1 MFHAKVAWKMCN
13 KYQGV
18 IQMLKRKIENTLLNW
33 LKTENRNPLILKGC
47 RQCGKTFSVLRFAQ
61 QHYKHVVYLNFFENP
76 DYKTIFEG
84 SLKVDDVV
92 LMMSAFVGT
101 DVRFVPHKTVIVL
114 DEIQECPRARAA
126 LKFFKLDGRFD
137 VLATGSL
144 LGISGYRSVDYSV
157 PVGYETII
165 DMFPLDFEEFL
176 WANGIENSLI
186 ALLKRCLEEEK
197 PIPEALHQR
206 MRALLLQY
214 VVVGGMPHI
223 VDRFIKEKNI
233 ALVREEQKLLIRS
246 YKDDMVKYAQG
257 ADKSRI
263 RECYESIPKQL
274 ARDNKKF
281 QFSLI
286 KKTARSNQYV
296 GSIQWLE
303 DTGLIRRCYNLTLPE
318 LPLEGNACHD
328 KFKVYMADIGLL
340 IGMLEDGTE
349 RYILQGDLFGYK
361 GAIFENLVADFFI
374 KMKRPLYYFQKDTGL
389 EVDFVMRYKSEAV
402 LLEVKATS
410 GNTKSTRTILKHPEK
425 YHVYSAIKLG
435 DYNVGRREQLLTL
448 PLYMGFLLSER

>member
-1 MFHAKVAWKMCN
+1 
-13 KYQGV
+13 
-18 IQMLKRKIENTLLNW
+18 MLKRKIEKTLLNW
-33 LKTENRNPLILKGC
+33 LNTENRNPLILKGC

-61 QHYKHVVYLNFFENP
+61 QHYKQVVYLNFFENP
-76 DYKTIFEG
+76 DYRTIFEG

-92 LMMSAFVGT
+92 LMMSAFVGAN
-101 DVRFVPHKTVIVL
+101 VRFIPHETVIVL

-144 LGISGYRSVDYSV
+144 LGISGHRSEDYSV

-176 WANGIENSLI
+176 WANGIEDSLI
-186 ALLKRCLEEEK
+186 ALLKQCLEEER
-197 PIPEALHQR
+197 PVPEALHQR
-206 MRALLLQY
+206 MRDLLLQY

-223 VDRFIKEKNI
+223 VDQFIKEKNV
-233 ALVREEQKLLIRS
+233 AFVREEQKLLIRS
-246 YKDDMVKYAQG
+246 FEDDMVKYAQG

-263 RECYESIPKQL
+263 RECFESIPKQL

-296 GSIQWLE
+296 GSLQWLE

-318 LPLEGNACHD
+318 LPLEGNACLD
-328 KFKVYMADIGLL
+328 KFKVYMADTGLFV
-340 IGMLEDGTE
+340 GMLEDGTE
-349 RYILQGDLFGYK
+349 RDILQGDLFGYK

-389 EVDFVMRYKSEAV
+389 EVDFVMRYKGEAV

-425 YHVYSAIKLG
+425 YHVHSAIKLG

-448 PLYMGFLLSER
+448 PLYMGFLLIER

>member
-1 MFHAKVAWKMCN
+1 
-13 KYQGV
+13 
-18 IQMLKRKIENTLLNW
+18 MLKRKIEKTLLNW
-33 LKTENRNPLILKGC
+33 LNTENRNPLILKGC

-92 LMMSAFVGT
+92 LMMSAFVGAN
-101 DVRFVPHKTVIVL
+101 VRFIPHETVIVL

-144 LGISGYRSVDYSV
+144 LGISGYRSEDYSV

-176 WANGIENSLI
+176 WANGIEDSLI
-186 ALLKRCLEEEK
+186 ALLKQCLEEER
-197 PIPEALHQR
+197 PVPEALHQR
-206 MRALLLQY
+206 MRDLLLQY

-223 VDRFIKEKNI
+223 VDQFIKEKNV
-233 ALVREEQKLLIRS
+233 AFVREEQKLLIRS
-246 YKDDMVKYAQG
+246 FEDDMVKYAQG

-263 RECYESIPKQL
+263 RECFESIPKQL

-296 GSIQWLE
+296 GSLQWLE

-328 KFKVYMADIGLL
+328 KFKVYMADTGLFV
-340 IGMLEDGTE
+340 GMLEDGTE
-349 RYILQGDLFGYK
+349 RDILQGDLFGYK

-389 EVDFVMRYKSEAV
+389 EVDFVMRYKGEAI

-448 PLYMGFLLSER
+448 PLYMGFLLTER

>member
-1 MFHAKVAWKMCN
+1 
-13 KYQGV
+13 
-18 IQMLKRKIENTLLNW
+18 MLKRKIEKTLLNW
-33 LKTENRNPLILKGC
+33 LNTENRNPLILKGC

-76 DYKTIFEG
+76 DYKTIFDG

-92 LMMSAFVGT
+92 LMMSAFVGAN
-101 DVRFVPHKTVIVL
+101 VRFIPHETVIVL

-137 VLATGSL
+137 ILATGSL
-144 LGISGYRSVDYSV
+144 LGISGYRSEDYSV

-165 DMFPLDFEEFL
+165 DMFPLDFEEFI
-176 WANGIENSLI
+176 WANGIEDSLI
-186 ALLKRCLEEEK
+186 VLLKQCLEEER
-197 PIPEALHQR
+197 PVPEALHQR
-206 MRALLLQY
+206 MRDLLLQY

-223 VDRFIKEKNI
+223 VDQFIKEKNV
-233 ALVREEQKLLIRS
+233 AFVREEQKLLIRS
-246 YKDDMVKYAQG
+246 FEDDMVKYAQG

-263 RECYESIPKQL
+263 RECFESIPKQL

-286 KKTARSNQYV
+286 KKTARSNQYI
-296 GSIQWLE
+296 GSLQWLE

-318 LPLEGNACHD
+318 LPLEGNSCQD
-328 KFKVYMADIGLL
+328 KFKVYMSDTGLFV
-340 IGMLEDGTE
+340 GMLEDGTE
-349 RYILQGDLFGYK
+349 RDILQGDLFGYK

-374 KMKRPLYYFQKDTGL
+374 KMKRPLYYFRKDSGL
-389 EVDFVMRYKSEAV
+389 EIDFIMCYKGEAV
-402 LLEVKATS
+402 LLEVKAKS

-425 YHVYSAIKLG
+425 YHVHSAIKLG

>member
-1 MFHAKVAWKMCN
+1 
-13 KYQGV
+13 
-18 IQMLKRKIENTLLNW
+18 MLKRKIEKTLLNW
-33 LKTENRNPLILKGC
+33 LNTENRNPLILKGC
-47 RQCGKTFSVLRFAQ
+47 RQCGKTFSVLQFAQ

-76 DYKTIFEG
+76 DYRTIFEG

-92 LMMSAFVGT
+92 LMMSAFVGAN
-101 DVRFVPHKTVIVL
+101 VRFIPHETVIVL

-144 LGISGYRSVDYSV
+144 LGISGYRSEDYSV

-176 WANGIENSLI
+176 WANGIEDSLI
-186 ALLKRCLEEEK
+186 ALLKQCLEEER
-197 PIPEALHQR
+197 PVPEALHQR
-206 MRALLLQY
+206 MRDLLLQY
-214 VVVGGMPHI
+214 IVVGGMPHI
-223 VDRFIKEKNI
+223 VDQFIKEKNV
-233 ALVREEQKLLIRS
+233 AFVREEQKLLIRS
-246 YKDDMVKYAQG
+246 FEDDMVKYAQG

-263 RECYESIPKQL
+263 RECFESIPKQL

-296 GSIQWLE
+296 GSLQWLE

-318 LPLEGNACHD
+318 LPLEGNACQD
-328 KFKVYMADIGLL
+328 KFKVYMADTGLFV
-340 IGMLEDGTE
+340 GMLEDGTE
-349 RYILQGDLFGYK
+349 RDILQGDLFGYK

-389 EVDFVMRYKSEAV
+389 EVDFVMRYKGEAV

-425 YHVYSAIKLG
+425 YHVHSAIKLG

>member
-1 MFHAKVAWKMCN
+1 
-13 KYQGV
+13 
-18 IQMLKRKIENTLLNW
+18 MLKRKIEKTLLNW
-33 LKTENRNPLILKGC
+33 LNTENRNPLILKGC
-47 RQCGKTFSVLRFAQ
+47 RQCGKTFSVLQFAQ

-76 DYKTIFEG
+76 DYKTIFER

-92 LMMSAFVGT
+92 LMMSAFVGAN
-101 DVRFVPHKTVIVL
+101 VRFIPHETVIVL

-144 LGISGYRSVDYSV
+144 LGISGFRSEDYSV

-176 WANGIENSLI
+176 WANGIEDALI
-186 ALLKRCLEEEK
+186 ALLKQCLEEER
-197 PIPEALHQR
+197 PVPEALHQR
-206 MRALLLQY
+206 MRDLLLQY

-223 VDRFIKEKNI
+223 VDQFIKEKNV
-233 ALVREEQKLLIRS
+233 AFVREEQKLLIRS
-246 YKDDMVKYAQG
+246 FEDDMVKYAQG

-263 RECYESIPKQL
+263 RECFESIPKQL

-296 GSIQWLE
+296 GSLQWLE
-303 DTGLIRRCYNLTLPE
+303 DTGLIRRCYNLILPE
-318 LPLEGNACHD
+318 LPLEGNACQD
-328 KFKVYMADIGLL
+328 KFKVYMSDIGLFV
-340 IGMLEDGTE
+340 GMLEDGTE
-349 RYILQGDLFGYK
+349 RDILQGDLFGYK

-389 EVDFVMRYKSEAV
+389 EVDFVMRYKGEAV

-410 GNTKSTRTILKHPEK
+410 GNTKSTRTILKHPDK
-425 YHVYSAIKLG
+425 YHVHSAIKLG

-448 PLYMGFLLSER
+448 PLYMGFLLTER

>member
-1 MFHAKVAWKMCN
+1 
-13 KYQGV
+13 
-18 IQMLKRKIENTLLNW
+18 MLKRKIEKTLLNW
-33 LKTENRNPLILKGC
+33 LNTENRNPLILKGC

-76 DYKTIFEG
+76 DYETIFEG

-92 LMMSAFVGT
+92 LMMSAFVGAN
-101 DVRFVPHKTVIVL
+101 VRFIPHETVIVL

-144 LGISGYRSVDYSV
+144 LGISGYRSEDYSV

-176 WANGIENSLI
+176 WANGIEDSLI
-186 ALLKRCLEEEK
+186 ALLKQCLEEER
-197 PIPEALHQR
+197 PVPEALHQR
-206 MRALLLQY
+206 MRDLLLQY

-223 VDRFIKEKNI
+223 VDQFIKEKNV
-233 ALVREEQKLLIRS
+233 AFVREEQKLLIRS
-246 YKDDMVKYAQG
+246 FEDDMVKYAQG

-263 RECYESIPKQL
+263 RECFESIPKQL

-296 GSIQWLE
+296 GSLQWLE
-303 DTGLIRRCYNLTLPE
+303 DTGLICRCYNLTLPE
-318 LPLEGNACHD
+318 LPLEGNACHE
-328 KFKVYMADIGLL
+328 KFKVYMADTGLFV
-340 IGMLEDGTE
+340 GMLEDGTE
-349 RYILQGDLFGYK
+349 RDILQGDLFGYK

-389 EVDFVMRYKSEAV
+389 EVDFVMRYKGEAV

-425 YHVYSAIKLG
+425 YHVHSAIKLG

-448 PLYMGFLLSER
+448 PLYMGFLLTER

>member
-1 MFHAKVAWKMCN
+1 
-13 KYQGV
+13 
-18 IQMLKRKIENTLLNW
+18 MLKRKIEKTLLNW
-33 LKTENRNPLILKGC
+33 LNTENRNPLILKGC

-76 DYKTIFEG
+76 DYRTIFEG

-92 LMMSAFVGT
+92 LMMSAFVGAN
-101 DVRFVPHKTVIVL
+101 VRFIPHETVIVL

-144 LGISGYRSVDYSV
+144 LGISGYRSEDYSV

-176 WANGIENSLI
+176 WANGIEDSLI
-186 ALLKRCLEEEK
+186 VLLKQCLEEER
-197 PIPEALHQR
+197 PVPEALHQR
-206 MRALLLQY
+206 MRDLLLQY

-223 VDRFIKEKNI
+223 VDQFIKEKNV
-233 ALVREEQKLLIRS
+233 AFVREEQKLLIRS
-246 YKDDMVKYAQG
+246 FEDDMVKYAQG

-263 RECYESIPKQL
+263 RECFESIPKQL

-296 GSIQWLE
+296 GSLQWLE

-318 LPLEGNACHD
+318 LPLEGNARQD
-328 KFKVYMADIGLL
+328 KFKVYMADTGLFV
-340 IGMLEDGTE
+340 GMLEDGTE
-349 RYILQGDLFGYK
+349 RDILQGDLFGCK

-389 EVDFVMRYKSEAV
+389 EVDFVMRYKGAAV

-425 YHVYSAIKLG
+425 YHVHSAIKLG

-448 PLYMGFLLSER
+448 PLYMGFLLTER

>member
-1 MFHAKVAWKMCN
+1 
-13 KYQGV
+13 
-18 IQMLKRKIENTLLNW
+18 MLKRKIEKTLLNW
-33 LKTENRNPLILKGC
+33 LNTENRNPLILKGC

-92 LMMSAFVGT
+92 LMMSAFVGAN
-101 DVRFVPHKTVIVL
+101 VRFIPHETVIVL

-144 LGISGYRSVDYSV
+144 LGISGYRSEDYSV

-176 WANGIENSLI
+176 WVNGIEDALI
-186 ALLKRCLEEEK
+186 ALLKQCLEEER
-197 PIPEALHQR
+197 PVPEALHQR
-206 MRALLLQY
+206 MRDLLLQY

-223 VDRFIKEKNI
+223 VDQFIKEKNV
-233 ALVREEQKLLIRS
+233 AFVREEQKLLIRS
-246 YKDDMVKYAQG
+246 FEDDMVKYAQG

-263 RECYESIPKQL
+263 RECFESIPKQL

-296 GSIQWLE
+296 GSLQWLE
-303 DTGLIRRCYNLTLPE
+303 DTGLIRRCYNLTPPE
-318 LPLEGNACHD
+318 LPLEGNACQD
-328 KFKVYMADIGLL
+328 KFKVYMADTGLFV
-340 IGMLEDGTE
+340 GMLEDGTE
-349 RYILQGDLFGYK
+349 RDILQGDLFGYK

-374 KMKRPLYYFQKDTGL
+374 KMKRPLYYFRKDSGL
-389 EVDFVMRYKSEAV
+389 EIDFIMCYKGEAV
-402 LLEVKATS
+402 LLEVKTKS

-425 YHVYSAIKLG
+425 YHVHSAIKLG

-448 PLYMGFLLSER
+448 PLYMGFLLTER

>member
-1 MFHAKVAWKMCN
+1 
-13 KYQGV
+13 
-18 IQMLKRKIENTLLNW
+18 MLKRKIEKTLFNW
-33 LKTENRNPLILKGC
+33 LNTENRNPLILKGC
-47 RQCGKTFSVLRFAQ
+47 RQCGKTFSVLRFTQ

-92 LMMSAFVGT
+92 LMMSAFVGAN
-101 DVRFVPHKTVIVL
+101 VRFIPHETVIVL

-144 LGISGYRSVDYSV
+144 LGISGYRSEDYSV

-176 WANGIENSLI
+176 WANGIEDSLI
-186 ALLKRCLEEEK
+186 ALLKQCLEEER
-197 PIPEALHQR
+197 PVPEALHQR
-206 MRALLLQY
+206 MRDLLLQY

-223 VDRFIKEKNI
+223 VDQFIKEKNV
-233 ALVREEQKLLIRS
+233 AFVREEQKLLIRS
-246 YKDDMVKYAQG
+246 FEDDMVKYAQG

-263 RECYESIPKQL
+263 RECFESIPKQL

-296 GSIQWLE
+296 GSLQWLE
-303 DTGLIRRCYNLTLPE
+303 DTGLIRRCCNLTLPE

-328 KFKVYMADIGLL
+328 KFKVYMADTGLFV
-340 IGMLEDGTE
+340 GMLEDGTE
-349 RYILQGDLFGYK
+349 RDILQGDLFGYK

-389 EVDFVMRYKSEAV
+389 EVDFIMRYKGEAV

-448 PLYMGFLLSER
+448 PLYMGFLLTER

>member
-1 MFHAKVAWKMCN
+1 
-13 KYQGV
+13 
-18 IQMLKRKIENTLLNW
+18 MLKRKIEKTLLNW
-33 LKTENRNPLILKGC
+33 LNTENRNPLILKGC

-76 DYKTIFEG
+76 DYRTIFEG

-92 LMMSAFVGT
+92 LMMSAFVGAN
-101 DVRFVPHKTVIVL
+101 VRFIPHETVIVL

-144 LGISGYRSVDYSV
+144 LGISGYRSEDYSV

-176 WANGIENSLI
+176 WANGIEDSLI
-186 ALLKRCLEEEK
+186 ALLKQCLEEER
-197 PIPEALHQR
+197 PVPEALHQR
-206 MRALLLQY
+206 MRDLLLQY

-223 VDRFIKEKNI
+223 VDQFIKEKNV
-233 ALVREEQKLLIRS
+233 AFVREEQKLLIRS
-246 YKDDMVKYAQG
+246 FEDDMVKYAQG

-263 RECYESIPKQL
+263 RECFESIPKQL

-296 GSIQWLE
+296 GSLQWLE
-303 DTGLIRRCYNLTLPE
+303 DTGLIRRCYNLTPPE
-318 LPLEGNACHD
+318 LPLEGNACQD
-328 KFKVYMADIGLL
+328 KFKVYMADTGLFV
-340 IGMLEDGTE
+340 GMLEDGTE
-349 RYILQGDLFGYK
+349 RDILQGDLFGYK

-374 KMKRPLYYFQKDTGL
+374 KMKRPLYYFRKDSGL
-389 EVDFVMRYKSEAV
+389 EIDFIMCYKGEAV
-402 LLEVKATS
+402 LLEVKTKS

-425 YHVYSAIKLG
+425 YHVHSAIKLG

-448 PLYMGFLLSER
+448 PLYMGFLLTER

>member
-1 MFHAKVAWKMCN
+1 
-13 KYQGV
+13 
-18 IQMLKRKIENTLLNW
+18 MLKRKIEKTLLNW
-33 LKTENRNPLILKGC
+33 LNTENRNPLILKGC

-61 QHYKHVVYLNFFENP
+61 QHYKHVVYLNFFENR
-76 DYKTIFEG
+76 DYRTIFEG

-92 LMMSAFVGT
+92 LMMSAFVGAN
-101 DVRFVPHKTVIVL
+101 VRFIPHETVIVL

-144 LGISGYRSVDYSV
+144 LGISGYRSEDYSV

-176 WANGIENSLI
+176 WANGIEDSLI
-186 ALLKRCLEEEK
+186 VLLKQCLEEERLV
-197 PIPEALHQR
+197 PEALHQR
-206 MRALLLQY
+206 MRDLLLQY

-223 VDRFIKEKNI
+223 VDQFIKEKNV
-233 ALVREEQKLLIRS
+233 AFVREEQKLLIRS
-246 YKDDMVKYAQG
+246 FEDDMVKYAQG

-263 RECYESIPKQL
+263 RECFESIPKQL

-296 GSIQWLE
+296 GSLQWLE
-303 DTGLIRRCYNLTLPE
+303 DTGLIRRCYNVTLPE

-328 KFKVYMADIGLL
+328 KFKVYMADTGLFV
-340 IGMLEDGTE
+340 GMLEDGTE
-349 RYILQGDLFGYK
+349 RDILQGDLFGYK

-389 EVDFVMRYKSEAV
+389 EVDFVMRYKGEAI

-448 PLYMGFLLSER
+448 PLYMGFLLTER

>member
-1 MFHAKVAWKMCN
+1 
-13 KYQGV
+13 
-18 IQMLKRKIENTLLNW
+18 MLKRKIEKTLLNW
-33 LKTENRNPLILKGC
+33 LNTENRNPLILKGC

-92 LMMSAFVGT
+92 LMMSAFVGAN
-101 DVRFVPHKTVIVL
+101 VRFIPHETVIVL

-126 LKFFKLDGRFD
+126 LNFFKLDGRFD

-144 LGISGYRSVDYSV
+144 LGISGYRSEDYSV

-176 WANGIENSLI
+176 WANGIEDSLI
-186 ALLKRCLEEEK
+186 ALLKQCLEEER
-197 PIPEALHQR
+197 PVPEALHQR
-206 MRALLLQY
+206 MRDLLLQY

-223 VDRFIKEKNI
+223 VDQFIKEKNV
-233 ALVREEQKLLIRS
+233 AFVREEQKLLIRS
-246 YKDDMVKYAQG
+246 FEDDMVKYAQS

-263 RECYESIPKQL
+263 RECFESIPKQL

-296 GSIQWLE
+296 GSLQWLE

-328 KFKVYMADIGLL
+328 KFKVYMADTGLFV
-340 IGMLEDGTE
+340 GMLEDGTE
-349 RYILQGDLFGYK
+349 RDILQGDLFGYK

-389 EVDFVMRYKSEAV
+389 EVDFVMRYKGEAV

-425 YHVYSAIKLG
+425 YHVHSAIKLG
-435 DYNVGRREQLLTL
+435 DYNVGRREQLLKL

>member
-1 MFHAKVAWKMCN
+1 
-13 KYQGV
+13 
-18 IQMLKRKIENTLLNW
+18 MLKRKIEKTLLNW
-33 LKTENRNPLILKGC
+33 LNTENRNPLILKGC

-76 DYKTIFEG
+76 DYRTIFEG

-92 LMMSAFVGT
+92 LMMSAFVGAN
-101 DVRFVPHKTVIVL
+101 VRFIPHETVIVL

-144 LGISGYRSVDYSV
+144 LGISGYRSEDYSV

-176 WANGIENSLI
+176 WANGIEDSLI
-186 ALLKRCLEEEK
+186 ALLKQCLEEER
-197 PIPEALHQR
+197 PVPEALHQR
-206 MRALLLQY
+206 MRDLLLQY

-223 VDRFIKEKNI
+223 VDQFIKEKNV
-233 ALVREEQKLLIRS
+233 AFVREEQKLLIRS
-246 YKDDMVKYAQG
+246 FEDDMVKYAQG

-263 RECYESIPKQL
+263 RECFESIPKQL

-296 GSIQWLE
+296 GSLQWLE

-328 KFKVYMADIGLL
+328 KFKVYMADTGLFV
-340 IGMLEDGTE
+340 GMLEDGTE
-349 RYILQGDLFGYK
+349 RDILQGDLFGYK
-361 GAIFENLVADFFI
+361 GAIFGNLVADFFI
-374 KMKRPLYYFQKDTGL
+374 KMKRPLYYFRKDSGL
-389 EVDFVMRYKSEAV
+389 EIDFIMCYKGEAV
-402 LLEVKATS
+402 LLEVKAKS

-425 YHVYSAIKLG
+425 YHVHSAIKLG

-448 PLYMGFLLSER
+448 PLYMGFLLSEW

>member
-1 MFHAKVAWKMCN
+1 
-13 KYQGV
+13 
-18 IQMLKRKIENTLLNW
+18 MLKRKIEKTLLNW
-33 LKTENRNPLILKGC
+33 LNTENRNPLILKGC
-47 RQCGKTFSVLRFAQ
+47 RQCGKTFSVLQFAQ

-76 DYKTIFEG
+76 DYRTIFEG

-92 LMMSAFVGT
+92 LMMSAFVGAN
-101 DVRFVPHKTVIVL
+101 VRFIPHETVIVL

-144 LGISGYRSVDYSV
+144 LGISGYRSEDYSV

-176 WANGIENSLI
+176 WANGIEDALI
-186 ALLKRCLEEEK
+186 ALLKQCLEEER
-197 PIPEALHQR
+197 PVPEALHQR
-206 MRALLLQY
+206 MRDLLLQY

-223 VDRFIKEKNI
+223 VDQFIKEKNV
-233 ALVREEQKLLIRS
+233 AFVREEQKLLIRS
-246 YKDDMVKYAQG
+246 FEDDMVKYAQG

-263 RECYESIPKQL
+263 RECFESIPKQL

-296 GSIQWLE
+296 GSLQWLE
-303 DTGLIRRCYNLTLPE
+303 DTGLMRRCYNLTPLE

-328 KFKVYMADIGLL
+328 KFKVYMADTGLFV
-340 IGMLEDGTE
+340 GMLEDGTE
-349 RYILQGDLFGYK
+349 RDILQGDLFGYK

-374 KMKRPLYYFQKDTGL
+374 KMKRPLYYFRKDSGL
-389 EVDFVMRYKSEAV
+389 EIDFIMCYKGEAV
-402 LLEVKATS
+402 LLEVKAKS

-425 YHVYSAIKLG
+425 YHVHSAIKLG

-448 PLYMGFLLSER
+448 PLYMGFLLTER

>member
-1 MFHAKVAWKMCN
+1 
-13 KYQGV
+13 
-18 IQMLKRKIENTLLNW
+18 MLKRKIEKTLLNW
-33 LKTENRNPLILKGC
+33 LNTENRNPLILKGC

-76 DYKTIFEG
+76 DYRTIFEG

-92 LMMSAFVGT
+92 LMMSAFVGAN
-101 DVRFVPHKTVIVL
+101 VRFIPHETVIVL

-144 LGISGYRSVDYSV
+144 LGISGYRSEDYSV

-176 WANGIENSLI
+176 WANGIEDSLI
-186 ALLKRCLEEEK
+186 ALLKQCLEEER
-197 PIPEALHQR
+197 PVPEALHQR
-206 MRALLLQY
+206 MRDLLLQY

-223 VDRFIKEKNI
+223 VDQFIKEKNV
-233 ALVREEQKLLIRS
+233 AFVREEQKLLIRS
-246 YKDDMVKYAQG
+246 FEDDMVKYAQG

-263 RECYESIPKQL
+263 RECFESIPKQL

-296 GSIQWLE
+296 GSLQWLE

-328 KFKVYMADIGLL
+328 KFKVYMADTGLFV
-340 IGMLEDGTE
+340 GMLEDVTE
-349 RYILQGDLFGYK
+349 RDILQGDLFGYK

-374 KMKRPLYYFQKDTGL
+374 KMKRPLYYFRKDSGL
-389 EVDFVMRYKSEAV
+389 EIDFIMCYKGEAV
-402 LLEVKATS
+402 LLEVKAKS

-425 YHVYSAIKLG
+425 YHVHSAIKLG

>member
-1 MFHAKVAWKMCN
+1 
-13 KYQGV
+13 
-18 IQMLKRKIENTLLNW
+18 MLKRKIEKTLLNW
-33 LKTENRNPLILKGC
+33 LNTENRNPLILKGC

-92 LMMSAFVGT
+92 LMMSAFVGAN
-101 DVRFVPHKTVIVL
+101 VRFIPHETVIVL

-144 LGISGYRSVDYSV
+144 LGISGYHSEDYSV

-176 WANGIENSLI
+176 GANGIEDSLI
-186 ALLKRCLEEEK
+186 ALLKQCLEEER
-197 PIPEALHQR
+197 PVPEALHQR

-223 VDRFIKEKNI
+223 VDQFIKEKNV
-233 ALVREEQKLLIRS
+233 AFVREEQKLLIRS
-246 YKDDMVKYAQG
+246 FEDDMVKYAQG

-263 RECYESIPKQL
+263 RECFESIPKQL

-296 GSIQWLE
+296 GSLQWLE
-303 DTGLIRRCYNLTLPE
+303 DTGLICRCYNLTLPE
-318 LPLEGNACHD
+318 LPLEGNACQD
-328 KFKVYMADIGLL
+328 KFKVYMSDTGLFV
-340 IGMLEDGTE
+340 GMLEDGTE
-349 RYILQGDLFGYK
+349 RDILQGDLFGYK

-389 EVDFVMRYKSEAV
+389 EVDFVMRYKGEAI

-425 YHVYSAIKLG
+425 YHVHSAIKLG

-448 PLYMGFLLSER
+448 PLYMGFLLTER

>member
-1 MFHAKVAWKMCN
+1 
-13 KYQGV
+13 
-18 IQMLKRKIENTLLNW
+18 MLKRKIEKTLLNW
-33 LKTENRNPLILKGC
+33 LNTENRNPLILKGC

-76 DYKTIFEG
+76 DYRTIFEG

-92 LMMSAFVGT
+92 LMMSAFVGAN
-101 DVRFVPHKTVIVL
+101 VRFIPHETVIVL

-144 LGISGYRSVDYSV
+144 LGISGYRSEDYSV

-176 WANGIENSLI
+176 WANGIEDSLI
-186 ALLKRCLEEEK
+186 VLLKQCLEEER
-197 PIPEALHQR
+197 PVPEALHQR
-206 MRALLLQY
+206 MRDLLLQY

-223 VDRFIKEKNI
+223 VDQFIKEKNV
-233 ALVREEQKLLIRS
+233 AFVREEQKLLIRS
-246 YKDDMVKYAQG
+246 FEDDMVKYAQG

-263 RECYESIPKQL
+263 RECFESIPKQL
-274 ARDNKKF
+274 TRDKKKF

-296 GSIQWLE
+296 GSLQWLE

-318 LPLEGNACHD
+318 LPLEGNACQD
-328 KFKVYMADIGLL
+328 KFKVYMADTGLFV
-340 IGMLEDGTE
+340 GMLEDGTE
-349 RYILQGDLFGYK
+349 RDILQGDLFGYK

-389 EVDFVMRYKSEAV
+389 EVDFVMRYKGAAV

-425 YHVYSAIKLG
+425 YHVHSAIKLG

-448 PLYMGFLLSER
+448 PLYMGFLLTER

>member
-1 MFHAKVAWKMCN
+1 MIFRVKLTKN
-13 KYQGV
+13 V
-18 IQMLKRKIENTLLNW
+18 IRATKSMLKRKIEKTLLNW
-33 LKTENRNPLILKGC
+33 LNTENRNPLILKGC

-76 DYKTIFEG
+76 DYRTIFEG

-92 LMMSAFVGT
+92 LMMSAFVGAN
-101 DVRFVPHKTVIVL
+101 VRFIPHETVIVL

-144 LGISGYRSVDYSV
+144 LGISGYRSEDYSV

-165 DMFPLDFEEFL
+165 DMFPLDFAEFL
-176 WANGIENSLI
+176 WANGIEDALI
-186 ALLKRCLEEEK
+186 ALLKQCLEEER
-197 PIPEALHQR
+197 PVPEALHQR
-206 MRALLLQY
+206 MRDLLLQY

-223 VDRFIKEKNI
+223 VDQFIKEKNV
-233 ALVREEQKLLIRS
+233 AFVREEQKLLIRS
-246 YKDDMVKYAQG
+246 FEDDMVKYAQG

-263 RECYESIPKQL
+263 RECFESIPKQL

-296 GSIQWLE
+296 GSLQWLE

-318 LPLEGNACHD
+318 LPLEGNACQD
-328 KFKVYMADIGLL
+328 KFKVYMADTGLFV
-340 IGMLEDGTE
+340 GMLEDGTE
-349 RYILQGDLFGYK
+349 RDILQGDLFGYK

-389 EVDFVMRYKSEAV
+389 EVDFVMRYKGEAV

-425 YHVYSAIKLG
+425 YHVHSAIKLG

-448 PLYMGFLLSER
+448 PLYMGFLLTER

>member
-1 MFHAKVAWKMCN
+1 
-13 KYQGV
+13 
-18 IQMLKRKIENTLLNW
+18 MLKRKIEKTLFNW
-33 LKTENRNPLILKGC
+33 LNTENRNPLILKGC

-61 QHYKHVVYLNFFENP
+61 QHYQHVVYLNFFENP

-92 LMMSAFVGT
+92 LMMSAFVGAN
-101 DVRFVPHKTVIVL
+101 VRFIPHETVIVL

-144 LGISGYRSVDYSV
+144 LGISGYRSEDYSV

-176 WANGIENSLI
+176 WANGIEDSLI
-186 ALLKRCLEEEK
+186 ALLKQCLEEER
-197 PIPEALHQR
+197 PVPEALHQR
-206 MRALLLQY
+206 MRDLLLKY

-223 VDRFIKEKNI
+223 VDQFIKEKNV
-233 ALVREEQKLLIRS
+233 AFVREEQKLLIRS
-246 YKDDMVKYAQG
+246 FEDDMVKYAQG

-263 RECYESIPKQL
+263 RECFESIPKQL

-296 GSIQWLE
+296 GSLQWLE

-328 KFKVYMADIGLL
+328 KFKVYMADTGLFV
-340 IGMLEDGTE
+340 GMLEDGTE
-349 RYILQGDLFGYK
+349 RDILQGDLFGYK

-389 EVDFVMRYKSEAV
+389 EVDFIMRYKGEAV

-448 PLYMGFLLSER
+448 PLYMGFLLTER

>member
-1 MFHAKVAWKMCN
+1 
-13 KYQGV
+13 
-18 IQMLKRKIENTLLNW
+18 MLKRKIEKTLLNW
-33 LKTENRNPLILKGC
+33 LNTENRNPLILKGC
-47 RQCGKTFSVLRFAQ
+47 RQCGKTFSVLQFAQ

-76 DYKTIFEG
+76 DYRTIFEG

-92 LMMSAFVGT
+92 LMMSAFVGAN
-101 DVRFVPHKTVIVL
+101 VRFIPHETVIVL

-144 LGISGYRSVDYSV
+144 LGISGYRSEDYSV

-176 WANGIENSLI
+176 WANGIEDSLI
-186 ALLKRCLEEEK
+186 ALLKQCLEEER
-197 PIPEALHQR
+197 PVPEALHQR
-206 MRALLLQY
+206 MRDLLLQY

-223 VDRFIKEKNI
+223 VDQFIKEKNV
-233 ALVREEQKLLIRS
+233 AFVREEQKLLIRS
-246 YKDDMVKYAQG
+246 FEDDMVKYAQG

-263 RECYESIPKQL
+263 RECFESIPKQL

-296 GSIQWLE
+296 GSLQWLE

-318 LPLEGNACHD
+318 LPLEGNACQD
-328 KFKVYMADIGLL
+328 KFKVYMADTGLFV
-340 IGMLEDGTE
+340 GMLEDGTE
-349 RYILQGDLFGYK
+349 RDILQGDLFGYK

-389 EVDFVMRYKSEAV
+389 EVDFVMRYKGEAV

-448 PLYMGFLLSER
+448 PLYMGFLLTER

>member
-1 MFHAKVAWKMCN
+1 
-13 KYQGV
+13 
-18 IQMLKRKIENTLLNW
+18 MLKRKIEKTLLNW
-33 LKTENRNPLILKGC
+33 LNTENRNPLILKGC

-76 DYKTIFEG
+76 DYRTIFEG

-92 LMMSAFVGT
+92 LMMSAFVGAN
-101 DVRFVPHKTVIVL
+101 VRFIPHETVIVL

-144 LGISGYRSVDYSV
+144 LGISGYRSEDYSV

-165 DMFPLDFEEFL
+165 DMFPLDFEEFI
-176 WANGIENSLI
+176 WANGIEDSLI
-186 ALLKRCLEEEK
+186 VLLKQCLEEER
-197 PIPEALHQR
+197 PVPEALHQR
-206 MRALLLQY
+206 MRDLLLQY
-214 VVVGGMPHI
+214 VVVGGMPRI
-223 VDRFIKEKNI
+223 VDQFIKEKNV
-233 ALVREEQKLLIRS
+233 AFVRQEQKLLIRS
-246 YKDDMVKYAQG
+246 FEDDMVKYVQG

-263 RECYESIPKQL
+263 RECFESIPKQL

-296 GSIQWLE
+296 GSLQWLE

-328 KFKVYMADIGLL
+328 KFKVYMADTGLFV
-340 IGMLEDGTE
+340 GMLEDGTE
-349 RYILQGDLFGYK
+349 RDILQGDLFGYK

-374 KMKRPLYYFQKDTGL
+374 KMKRPLYYFRKDSGL
-389 EVDFVMRYKSEAV
+389 EIDFIMCYKGEAV
-402 LLEVKATS
+402 LLEVKAKS

-425 YHVYSAIKLG
+425 YHVHSAIKLG

-448 PLYMGFLLSER
+448 PLYMGFLLTER

>member
-1 MFHAKVAWKMCN
+1 
-13 KYQGV
+13 
-18 IQMLKRKIENTLLNW
+18 MLKRKIEKTLLNW
-33 LKTENRNPLILKGC
+33 LNTENRNPLILKGC

-92 LMMSAFVGT
+92 LMMSAFVGAN
-101 DVRFVPHKTVIVL
+101 VRFIPHETVIVL

-144 LGISGYRSVDYSV
+144 LGISGYRSEDYSV

-176 WANGIENSLI
+176 WANGIEDSLI
-186 ALLKRCLEEEK
+186 ALLKQCLEEER
-197 PIPEALHQR
+197 PVPEALHQR
-206 MRALLLQY
+206 MRDLLLQY

-223 VDRFIKEKNI
+223 VDQFIKEKNV
-233 ALVREEQKLLIRS
+233 AFVREEQKLLIRS
-246 YKDDMVKYAQG
+246 FEDDMVKYAQG

-263 RECYESIPKQL
+263 RECFESIPKQL

-296 GSIQWLE
+296 GSLQWLE

-318 LPLEGNACHD
+318 LPLEGNACQD
-328 KFKVYMADIGLL
+328 KFKVYMADIGLFV
-340 IGMLEDGTE
+340 GMLEDGTE
-349 RYILQGDLFGYK
+349 RDILQGDLFGYK
-361 GAIFENLVADFFI
+361 GVIFENLVADFFI
-374 KMKRPLYYFQKDTGL
+374 KMKRPLYYFRKDSGL
-389 EVDFVMRYKSEAV
+389 EIDFIMCYKGEAV
-402 LLEVKATS
+402 LLEVKTKS

-425 YHVYSAIKLG
+425 QRVFLFLQTTF
-435 DYNVGRREQLLTL
+435 QLS
-448 PLYMGFLLSER
+448 FF

>member
-1 MFHAKVAWKMCN
+1 
-13 KYQGV
+13 
-18 IQMLKRKIENTLLNW
+18 MLKRKIEKTLLNW
-33 LKTENRNPLILKGC
+33 LNTENRNPLILKGC
-47 RQCGKTFSVLRFAQ
+47 RQCGKTFSVLQFAQ

-76 DYKTIFEG
+76 DYRTIFEG

-92 LMMSAFVGT
+92 LMMSAFVGAN
-101 DVRFVPHKTVIVL
+101 VRFIPHETVIVL

-144 LGISGYRSVDYSV
+144 LGISGYRSEDYSV

-176 WANGIENSLI
+176 WANGIEDALI
-186 ALLKRCLEEEK
+186 ALLKQCLEEER
-197 PIPEALHQR
+197 PVPEALHQR
-206 MRALLLQY
+206 MRDLLLQY

-223 VDRFIKEKNI
+223 VDQFIKEKNV
-233 ALVREEQKLLIRS
+233 AFVREEQKLLIRS
-246 YKDDMVKYAQG
+246 FEDDMVKYAQG

-263 RECYESIPKQL
+263 RECFESIPKQL

-296 GSIQWLE
+296 GSLQWLE

-318 LPLEGNACHD
+318 LPLEGNACQD
-328 KFKVYMADIGLL
+328 KFKVYMADTGLFV
-340 IGMLEDGTE
+340 GMLEDGTE
-349 RYILQGDLFGYK
+349 RDILQGDLFGYK

-389 EVDFVMRYKSEAV
+389 EVDFVMRYKGGAV

-425 YHVYSAIKLG
+425 YHVNSAIKLG

-448 PLYMGFLLSER
+448 PLYMGFLLTER

>member
-1 MFHAKVAWKMCN
+1 
-13 KYQGV
+13 
-18 IQMLKRKIENTLLNW
+18 MLKRKIEKTLLNW
-33 LKTENRNPLILKGC
+33 LCTENRNPLILKGC
-47 RQCGKTFSVLRFAQ
+47 RQCGKTFSVLQFAQ

-76 DYKTIFEG
+76 DYRTIFEG

-92 LMMSAFVGT
+92 LMMSAFVGAN
-101 DVRFVPHKTVIVL
+101 VRFIPHETVIVL

-144 LGISGYRSVDYSV
+144 LGISGYRSEDYSV

-176 WANGIENSLI
+176 WANGIEDSLI
-186 ALLKRCLEEEK
+186 VLLKQCLEEER
-197 PIPEALHQR
+197 PVPEALHQR
-206 MRALLLQY
+206 MRDLLLQY

-223 VDRFIKEKNI
+223 VDQFIKEKNV
-233 ALVREEQKLLIRS
+233 AFVREEQKLLIRS
-246 YKDDMVKYAQG
+246 FEDDMVKYAQG

-263 RECYESIPKQL
+263 RECFESIPKQL

-296 GSIQWLE
+296 GSLQWLE

-328 KFKVYMADIGLL
+328 KFKVYMADTGLFV
-340 IGMLEDGTE
+340 GMLEDGTE
-349 RYILQGDLFGYK
+349 RDILQGDLFGYK

-389 EVDFVMRYKSEAV
+389 EVDFVMRYKGEAV

-425 YHVYSAIKLG
+425 YHVHSAIKLG

-448 PLYMGFLLSER
+448 PLYMGFLLTER

>member
-1 MFHAKVAWKMCN
+1 
-13 KYQGV
+13 
-18 IQMLKRKIENTLLNW
+18 MLKRKIEKTLLNW
-33 LKTENRNPLILKGC
+33 LNTENRNPLILKGC

-92 LMMSAFVGT
+92 LMMSAFVGAN
-101 DVRFVPHKTVIVL
+101 VRFIPHETVIVL

-144 LGISGYRSVDYSV
+144 LGISGYRSEDYSV

-176 WANGIENSLI
+176 WANGIEDALI
-186 ALLKRCLEEEK
+186 ALLKQCLEEER
-197 PIPEALHQR
+197 PVPEALHQR
-206 MRALLLQY
+206 MRDLLLQY

-223 VDRFIKEKNI
+223 VDQFIKEKNV
-233 ALVREEQKLLIRS
+233 AFVREEQKLLIRS
-246 YKDDMVKYAQG
+246 FEDDMVKYAQG

-263 RECYESIPKQL
+263 RECFESIPKQL

-296 GSIQWLE
+296 GSLQWLE

-318 LPLEGNACHD
+318 LPLEGNACQD
-328 KFKVYMADIGLL
+328 KFKVYMADTGLFV
-340 IGMLEDGTE
+340 GMLEDGTE
-349 RYILQGDLFGYK
+349 RDILQGDLFGYK

-374 KMKRPLYYFQKDTGL
+374 KMKRPLYYFRKDSGL
-389 EVDFVMRYKSEAV
+389 EIDFIMCYKGEAV
-402 LLEVKATS
+402 LLEVKAKS

-425 YHVYSAIKLG
+425 YHVHSAIKLG

-448 PLYMGFLLSER
+448 PLYMGFLLTER

>member
-1 MFHAKVAWKMCN
+1 
-13 KYQGV
+13 
-18 IQMLKRKIENTLLNW
+18 MLKRKIEKTLLNW
-33 LKTENRNPLILKGC
+33 LNTENRNPLILKGC
-47 RQCGKTFSVLRFAQ
+47 RQCGKTFSVLQFAQ

-76 DYKTIFEG
+76 DYRAIFEG

-92 LMMSAFVGT
+92 LMMSAFVGAN
-101 DVRFVPHKTVIVL
+101 VRFIPHETVIVL

-144 LGISGYRSVDYSV
+144 LGISGYSSEDYSV

-176 WANGIENSLI
+176 WANGIEDSLI
-186 ALLKRCLEEEK
+186 ALLKQCLEEER
-197 PIPEALHQR
+197 PVPEALHQR
-206 MRALLLQY
+206 MRDLLLQY

-223 VDRFIKEKNI
+223 VDQFIKEKNV
-233 ALVREEQKLLIRS
+233 AFVRQEQKLLIRS
-246 YKDDMVKYAQG
+246 FEDDMVKYAQG

-263 RECYESIPKQL
+263 RECFESIPKQL

-296 GSIQWLE
+296 GSLQWLE

-328 KFKVYMADIGLL
+328 KFKVYMADTGLFV
-340 IGMLEDGTE
+340 GMLEDGTE
-349 RYILQGDLFGYK
+349 RDILQGDLFGYK

-389 EVDFVMRYKSEAV
+389 EVDFVMRYKGEAI

-425 YHVYSAIKLG
+425 YHVHSAIKLG

-448 PLYMGFLLSER
+448 PLYMGFLLTER

>member
-1 MFHAKVAWKMCN
+1 
-13 KYQGV
+13 
-18 IQMLKRKIENTLLNW
+18 MLKRKIEKTLLNW
-33 LKTENRNPLILKGC
+33 LNTENRNPLILKGC

-76 DYKTIFEG
+76 DYETIFEG

-92 LMMSAFVGT
+92 LMMSAFVGAN
-101 DVRFVPHKTVIVL
+101 VRLIPHETVIVL

-144 LGISGYRSVDYSV
+144 LGISGYRSEDYSV

-176 WANGIENSLI
+176 WANGIEDSLI
-186 ALLKRCLEEEK
+186 ALLKQCLEEER
-197 PIPEALHQR
+197 PVPEALHQR
-206 MRALLLQY
+206 MRDLLLQY

-223 VDRFIKEKNI
+223 VDQFIKEKNV
-233 ALVREEQKLLIRS
+233 AFVREEQKLLIRS
-246 YKDDMVKYAQG
+246 FEDDMVKYAQG

-263 RECYESIPKQL
+263 RECFESIPKQL

-296 GSIQWLE
+296 GSLQWLE
-303 DTGLIRRCYNLTLPE
+303 DTGLICRCYNLTLPE
-318 LPLEGNACHD
+318 LPLEGNACHE
-328 KFKVYMADIGLL
+328 KFKVYMADTGLFV
-340 IGMLEDGTE
+340 GMLEDGTE
-349 RYILQGDLFGYK
+349 RDILQGDLFGYK

-389 EVDFVMRYKSEAV
+389 EVDFVMRYKGEAV

-425 YHVYSAIKLG
+425 YHVHSAIKLG

-448 PLYMGFLLSER
+448 PLYMGFLLTER

>member
-1 MFHAKVAWKMCN
+1 
-13 KYQGV
+13 
-18 IQMLKRKIENTLLNW
+18 MLKRKIEKTLLNW
-33 LKTENRNPLILKGC
+33 LNTENRNPLILKGC

-76 DYKTIFEG
+76 DYRTLFEG

-92 LMMSAFVGT
+92 LMMSAFVGAN
-101 DVRFVPHKTVIVL
+101 VRFIPHETVIVL

-144 LGISGYRSVDYSV
+144 LGISGYRSEDYSV

-176 WANGIENSLI
+176 WANGIGDSLI
-186 ALLKRCLEEEK
+186 ALLKQCLEEER
-197 PIPEALHQR
+197 PVPEALHQR
-206 MRALLLQY
+206 MRDLLLQY

-223 VDRFIKEKNI
+223 VDQFIKEKNV
-233 ALVREEQKLLIRS
+233 AFVREEQKLLIRS
-246 YKDDMVKYAQG
+246 FEDDMVKYAQG

-263 RECYESIPKQL
+263 RECFESIPKQL

-296 GSIQWLE
+296 GSLQWLE

-328 KFKVYMADIGLL
+328 KFKVYMADTGLFV
-340 IGMLEDGTE
+340 GMLEDGTE
-349 RYILQGDLFGYK
+349 RDILQGDLFGYK

-389 EVDFVMRYKSEAV
+389 EVDFVMRYKGAAV

-425 YHVYSAIKLG
+425 YHVHSAIKLG
-435 DYNVGRREQLLTL
+435 DYNVGRREQLLRL

>member
-1 MFHAKVAWKMCN
+1 
-13 KYQGV
+13 
-18 IQMLKRKIENTLLNW
+18 MLKRKIEKTLLNW
-33 LKTENRNPLILKGC
+33 LNTENRNPLILKGC

-76 DYKTIFEG
+76 DYRTIFEG

-92 LMMSAFVGT
+92 LMMSAFVGAN
-101 DVRFVPHKTVIVL
+101 VRFIPHETVIVL
-114 DEIQECPRARAA
+114 DEIEECPRARAA

-144 LGISGYRSVDYSV
+144 LGISGYRSEDYSV

-176 WANGIENSLI
+176 WANGIEDSLI
-186 ALLKRCLEEEK
+186 ALLKQCLEEER
-197 PIPEALHQR
+197 PVPEALHQR
-206 MRALLLQY
+206 MRDLLLQY

-223 VDRFIKEKNI
+223 VDQFIKEKNV
-233 ALVREEQKLLIRS
+233 AFVREEQKLLIRS
-246 YKDDMVKYAQG
+246 FEDDMVKYAQG

-263 RECYESIPKQL
+263 RECFESIPKQL

-296 GSIQWLE
+296 GSLQWLE

-328 KFKVYMADIGLL
+328 KFKVYMADTGLFV
-340 IGMLEDGTE
+340 GMLEDGTE
-349 RYILQGDLFGYK
+349 RDILQGDLFGYK

-389 EVDFVMRYKSEAV
+389 EVDFVMRYKGEAV

-425 YHVYSAIKLG
+425 YHVHSAIKLG

-448 PLYMGFLLSER
+448 PLYMGFLLTER